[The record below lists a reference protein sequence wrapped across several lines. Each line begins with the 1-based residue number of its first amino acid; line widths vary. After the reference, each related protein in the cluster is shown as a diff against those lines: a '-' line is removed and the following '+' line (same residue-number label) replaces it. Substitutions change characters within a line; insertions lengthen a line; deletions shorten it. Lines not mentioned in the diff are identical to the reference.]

1 MWVYECVCVLGSGPF
16 AHFSTLMYL
25 ILFVLWHDKVIVMD
39 RARIY
44 SLNTFFAGYVCFSC
58 RRLLHLCMCLC
69 VCAFFSHYFSLYCCF
84 LFIII
89 AWWYSFFD
97 KSYSMS
103 SVRSM
108 VTYFCSHL
116 SPLFFGEKISYF
128 LPAFTPTDVHI
139 NRNICVPSPHTLT
152 HPPYA
157 IIILSIVFL
166 SVCVS
171 LHPSKNEFKKK
182 RFVCDK

>member
-1 MWVYECVCVLGSGPF
+1 
-16 AHFSTLMYL
+16 
-25 ILFVLWHDKVIVMD
+25 
-39 RARIY
+39 
-44 SLNTFFAGYVCFSC
+44 
-58 RRLLHLCMCLC
+58 MCLLFMPQTTAFVYVYVF

-128 LPAFTPTDVHI
+128 LPTFTPTDVHI
-139 NRNICVPSPHTLT
+139 NRNICVPSPHTHT
-152 HPPYA
+152 HTSTLCYYY
-157 IIILSIVFL
+157 LVNCVL
-166 SVCVS
+166 VCLYKFTS
-171 LHPSKNEFKKK
+171 FQK
-182 RFVCDK
+182 